1 LGGAGEVYIFIC
13 CFCSHLECGFYTKN
27 MSFEEEN
34 EEEESDYK
42 AIRHE
47 LSKKEVSQHISTY
60 FNSQPSQIYVHPFN
74 TTKN

>member
-1 LGGAGEVYIFIC
+1 
-13 CFCSHLECGFYTKN
+13 

-60 FNSQPSQIYVHPFN
+60 FNSQPTQIYVHPFN